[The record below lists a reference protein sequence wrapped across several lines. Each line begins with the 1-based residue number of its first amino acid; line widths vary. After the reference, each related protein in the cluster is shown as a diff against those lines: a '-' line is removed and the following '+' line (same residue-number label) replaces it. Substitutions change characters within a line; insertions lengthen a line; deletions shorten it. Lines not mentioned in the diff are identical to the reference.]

1 MKVKVK
7 VAQSCSTLCDP
18 MDYTTHGILQARIL
32 EWVAFP
38 FFRGSWTR
46 FPHCRQILHQL
57 SHKGS
62 PRISLIES
70 NNFFSPR
77 SPFTL
82 LSWIDHVSSAPTMV
96 FWTTCTLHLLTDS
109 EKKIYDP
116 FLPICQ
122 HSYSIF
128 SSVLLN
134 YACSDEK
141 HLSSI
146 NVFKMWGLFHTPVY
160 PCRYFSVHF

>member
-1 MKVKVK
+1 MSNSL
-7 VAQSCSTLCDP
+7 QP
-18 MDYTTHGILQARIL
+18 HGLYNPWNSPGKNTGVGSL
-32 EWVAFP
+32 SLLW
-38 FFRGSWTR
+38 GSWTH
-46 FPHCRQILHQL
+46 FPHCRHILHQL

-70 NNFFSPR
+70 NNFLSPS

-96 FWTTCTLHLLTDS
+96 FWTTCTLHLLTVFRK
-109 EKKIYDP
+109 KKIYDP
-116 FLPICQ
+116 FLPIFQ

-134 YACSDEK
+134 YACSNEK

-146 NVFKMWGLFHTPVY
+146 NVFKMWSSSILQYILADIFLFIY
-160 PCRYFSVHF
+160 HFVV